1 MRLLIFS
8 LLMLVCSLGAGAQQV
23 QPHEWLRQI
32 KDSVDRDTSL
42 TTYEKK
48 VIRRYLRW
56 SRLIPSQTILQTA
69 GNMGAVSVGIGWHYG
84 RHEQWETH
92 LLVGYIPKH
101 DAANGKLTMTL
112 KQTCRPWQLRA
123 YKDLYLEPLTAGVY
137 LNTVFGSEFWGSQP
151 DRYPKSYYSF
161 LSTKVRINVFV
172 GQQLTWNIP
181 HAMQRKRKSV
191 TFFYEIS
198 TCDLYLRTYVT
209 ERYIRLSDILGLSL
223 GVKMKFM

>member
-1 MRLLIFS
+1 
-8 LLMLVCSLGAGAQQV
+8 
-23 QPHEWLRQI
+23 
-32 KDSVDRDTSL
+32 
-42 TTYEKK
+42 
-48 VIRRYLRW
+48 
-56 SRLIPSQTILQTA
+56 
-69 GNMGAVSVGIGWHYG
+69 MGAVSVGIGWHYG

-112 KQTCRPWQLRA
+112 KQTCCPWQLRA

-209 ERYIRLSDILGLSL
+209 EKYIRLSDILGLSL
-223 GVKMKFM
+223 GLKMKFM